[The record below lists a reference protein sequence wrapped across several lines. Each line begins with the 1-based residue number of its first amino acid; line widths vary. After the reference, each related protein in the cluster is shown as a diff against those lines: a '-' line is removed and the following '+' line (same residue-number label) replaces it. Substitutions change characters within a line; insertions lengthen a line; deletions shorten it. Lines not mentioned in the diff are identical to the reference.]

1 MASIRQNKVGRLVQ
15 KELGIIFQQD
25 DGGFFAGAMISV
37 TIVRMAPDLSFAKVY
52 LSIFAPGR
60 DEDFLEIIKKHGGEI
75 RYESGKKVGKQLRIV
90 PGLAFFKDDSIDY
103 AEEINGLLKS

>member
-25 DGGFFAGAMISV
+25 TGGFLTGAMISV
-37 TIVRMAPDLSFAKVY
+37 TVVRMAPDLSFAKVY
-52 LSIFAPGR
+52 VSIFAPGK
-60 DEDFLEIIKKHGGEI
+60 DDDFLEIIKKHAGEI
-75 RYESGKKVGKQLRIV
+75 RYELGKKVGKQLRIV

-103 AEEINGLLKS
+103 AEEINQLLKS

>member
-25 DGGFFAGAMISV
+25 NGGFFAGAMISV
-37 TIVRMAPDLSFAKVY
+37 TVVRMAPDLSFAKVFI
-52 LSIFAPGR
+52 SIFAPGKG
-60 DEDFLEIIKKHGGEI
+60 EDFLEIVQKHTGEI
-75 RYESGKKVGKQLRIV
+75 RYELGKKVGKQLRIV

-103 AEEINGLLKS
+103 AEEINELLKP

>member
-1 MASIRQNKVGRLVQ
+1 MSTIRQNKVGRLVQ

-25 DGGFFAGAMISV
+25 NGGILTGAMVSV

-60 DEDFLEIIKKHGGEI
+60 DDDFLEIILLVFPCIKI
-75 RYESGKKVGKQLRIV
+75 
-90 PGLAFFKDDSIDY
+90 LA
-103 AEEINGLLKS
+103 

>member
-1 MASIRQNKVGRLVQ
+1 MSTIRQNKVGRLVQ

-25 DGGFFAGAMISV
+25 NGGILTGAMVSV

-60 DEDFLEIIKKHGGEI
+60 DEDFLEIVK
-75 RYESGKKVGKQLRIV
+75 
-90 PGLAFFKDDSIDY
+90 
-103 AEEINGLLKS
+103 LKEKIS